1 MATMN
6 LSLPDEMKEWVEKQ
20 AATGRYAN
28 VSDYMR
34 DVLRREQG
42 MVARFQSMVDDALAS
57 GVVEMSADELFE
69 DINRRNREKVLATAE
84 EIKAERRKADDA
96 A

>member
-6 LSLPDEMKEWVEKQ
+6 ISLPDEMKEWVEQQ

-28 VSDYMR
+28 VSDYIR
-34 DVLRREQG
+34 DVVRREQG
-42 MVARFQSMVDDALAS
+42 MVARLQGLIDEARES
-57 GVVEMSADELFE
+57 GVVEMSGAELLE
-69 DINRRNREKVLATAE
+69 DIKRRSREKVLTTAE
-84 EIKAERRKADDA
+84 QIRSETIKADDA

>member
-6 LSLPDEMKEWVEKQ
+6 ISLPDEMKEWVEAQ

-28 VSDYMR
+28 VSDFVR
-34 DVLRREQG
+34 DVLRREQA
-42 MVARFQSMVDDALAS
+42 MVLRLQGLIDEGLAS
-57 GVVEMSADELFE
+57 GVVDKSPKELFE
-69 DINRRNREKVLATAE
+69 DIKRRSRERILASAE
-84 EIKAERRKADDA
+84 EVRAETAKKDNA

>member
-6 LSLPDEMKEWVEKQ
+6 VSLPDEMKEWVERQ
-20 AATGRYAN
+20 AATGHYSN
-28 VSDYMR
+28 VSDYVR

-42 MVARFQSMVDDALAS
+42 LVARLQGVVDEALAS
-57 GVVEMSADELFE
+57 GLVDMNPRELLD
-69 DINRRNREKVLATAE
+69 DIKRSNRERILANAE
-84 EIKAERRKADDA
+84 EIKSDPARADDA

>member
-6 LSLPDEMKEWVEKQ
+6 VSLPDEMKEWVEDQ

-28 VSDYMR
+28 VSDYIR

-42 MVARFQSMVDDALAS
+42 MVARLQGLIDEAYAS
-57 GVVEMSADELFE
+57 GFVEMKPDELFE
-69 DINRRNREKVLATAE
+69 DIKRRSRARILATAE
-84 EIKAERRKADDA
+84 EIKGESNKADDA

>member
-6 LSLPDEMKEWVEKQ
+6 VSLPDEMKEWVEAQ
-20 AATGRYAN
+20 VATGRYAN
-28 VSDYMR
+28 VSDYIR

-42 MVARFQSMVDDALAS
+42 MIAKFQNLIDEARAS
-57 GVVEMSADELFE
+57 GVVQMSADELFE
-69 DINRRNREKVLATAE
+69 DIKRRSRERILATAE
-84 EIKAERRKADDA
+84 EIKSETKAHDA